1 LKNHVIIH
9 AKEPFFQDNKEKFQE
24 MLNDVKK
31 MKNIMHNF
39 DNSDSLCKSKVNI
52 KKIYVLKKE
61 LTAILKTQK
70 K

>member
-1 LKNHVIIH
+1 
-9 AKEPFFQDNKEKFQE
+9 

-52 KKIYVLKKE
+52 KKNIQNLLINTDIYY
-61 LTAILKTQK
+61 KTKMKFNQINLI
-70 K
+70 